1 MGLRVKF
8 NLALL
13 VACAIGMLVG
23 AVVFRLVSIKNAR
36 AQVLENASIMITAAN
51 AIRDYTA
58 RDLVPLLPLEHD
70 GKFVSELVPAYAA
83 QQNFKSVQARF
94 PGFSYREPALNPTNL
109 SDRAQDWEA
118 DIINL
123 FRNEKERQEFVSERE
138 TPWGRTLNLARPLTI
153 RSEACL
159 ACHNTPSAAPA
170 ALIRTFGSANGFGWK
185 FNETIGAQIVSVPMA
200 LPLQLAHDAYVSFL
214 IILFTTLVIVF
225 IVLNLLLHYLVL
237 IPVKRVTAVADA
249 VSLGDENIE
258 FRPESG
264 KDEISSL
271 SISFNRMRESLK
283 HAMKMLK

>member
-1 MGLRVKF
+1 
-8 NLALL
+8 
-13 VACAIGMLVG
+13 
-23 AVVFRLVSIKNAR
+23 
-36 AQVLENASIMITAAN
+36 
-51 AIRDYTA
+51 
-58 RDLVPLLPLEHD
+58 
-70 GKFVSELVPAYAA
+70 
-83 QQNFKSVQARF
+83 
-94 PGFSYREPALNPTNL
+94 
-109 SDRAQDWEA
+109 
-118 DIINL
+118 
-123 FRNEKERQEFVSERE
+123 
-138 TPWGRTLNLARPLTI
+138 
-153 RSEACL
+153 
-159 ACHNTPSAAPA
+159 
-170 ALIRTFGSANGFGWK
+170 
-185 FNETIGAQIVSVPMA
+185 MA